1 MNFEANSQFIV
12 ETPKPQK
19 IYQSYSQFLPD
30 RLKGGKDLQGESN
43 MNNILLTSE
52 KKNLKN
58 EYKQQRGQFVYQ
70 YDNNI

>member
-30 RLKGGKDLQGESN
+30 RLKGGSN

-58 EYKQQRGQFVYQ
+58 ESKQQRGQFVYQ
-70 YDNNI
+70 YDHNI

>member
-1 MNFEANSQFIV
+1 MNFEANSQFTV

-30 RLKGGKDLQGESN
+30 RLKGGKDVQGESN

-52 KKNLKN
+52 KENLKN
-58 EYKQQRGQFVYQ
+58 ESKQQRGQFVYQ
-70 YDNNI
+70 YDHYI

>member
-19 IYQSYSQFLPD
+19 IYQSYSQFVPD
-30 RLKGGKDLQGESN
+30 RLKGGKDNQQDNN
-43 MNNILLTSE
+43 MNTILLTSE

-58 EYKQQRGQFVYQ
+58 ESKRQRAQFAYQ
-70 YDNNI
+70 YIHYI

>member
-58 EYKQQRGQFVYQ
+58 ESKQQRGQFVYQ
-70 YDNNI
+70 YAHNI